1 MDGLKLAVVLL
12 ALYWG
17 TLAAFV
23 VASARVLRFRAWYVS
38 HNRAYAL
45 LLLVGIVALF
55 VVIGV
60 EATR

>member
-1 MDGLKLAVVLL
+1 MDGLKLAWVLL
-12 ALYWG
+12 VIYTV
-17 TLAAFV
+17 TLAAIG
-23 VASARVLRFRAWYVS
+23 VASARVPRVRTWYVS
-38 HNRAYAL
+38 HNRANAL

>member
-1 MDGLKLAVVLL
+1 MDGLKLASVLL
-12 ALYWG
+12 VLYWV
-17 TLAAFV
+17 TLAAIG
-23 VASARVLRFRAWYVS
+23 VASARVLRVRTWYVS
-38 HNRAYAL
+38 HVRAYAL